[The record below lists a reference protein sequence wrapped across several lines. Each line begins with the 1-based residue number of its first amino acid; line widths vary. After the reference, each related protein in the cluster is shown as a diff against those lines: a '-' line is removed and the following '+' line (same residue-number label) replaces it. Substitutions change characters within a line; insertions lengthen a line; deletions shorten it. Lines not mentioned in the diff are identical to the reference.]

1 MKRKVI
7 MALMTISVTAV
18 LIGCTSSSTA
28 MLAADIAPQSTV
40 VEIPEENQEIIDNLK
55 QMKAIIESERQ
66 ALETIS
72 DDLTDMKSSEA
83 AFDKLLTQ
91 ISGDTASLTSI
102 PKTGNDSID
111 KTYDAAVYY
120 NKQLIDVVAS
130 FKEVYS
136 VLKDKGID
144 GTMTEAAGDHFLDA
158 IEPVKNLD
166 SSQYATEEQE
176 MDAMYASLKQFYS
189 DIVGGTYPAYCQSR
203 VDNFARKIQY
213 FMSVIEEAY
222 FGIVYNDPLREVAAN
237 NISDRV
243 ATEFSNSSQELL
255 ATLETQIGAETE
267 AAEEINLV
275 YDEIIANTDLI
286 INALEGGE

>member
-91 ISGDTASLTSI
+91 ISGDTAALTSI

-136 VLKDKGID
+136 VLNY
-144 GTMTEAAGDHFLDA
+144 FLDA